1 MKDTIY
7 LLLLAILAQSCD
19 KDDTD
24 LTCISDCTLIQG
36 QFLTAKGAPLKNVKV
51 GVNYYRSQ
59 GIGSSIRRIKKT
71 STDKNGN
78 FKMQFYVND
87 DELGNVP
94 GYFQFVYDYNGLDP
108 DVFIGTDY
116 NSYGIGAIHSRD
128 TIISLEFYNPK
139 KAFITANLNGFNPI
153 KPEDHYKLN
162 SQIPAGL
169 KIDNH
174 NSWHSPYQIGSGTS
188 FEASLVNTK
197 LDKVIVAENDS
208 NRIYVLKRINGE
220 LDIIN
225 DTVFYVP
232 EDNDIELTFHY

>member
-1 MKDTIY
+1 MKNTIY
-7 LLLLAILAQSCD
+7 LLLLAILVQSCD

-24 LTCISDCTLIQG
+24 LTCINDCTVIQG

-51 GVNYYRSQ
+51 GVNYYLGH
-59 GIGSSIRRIKKT
+59 GIGASIRRIKKT

-94 GYFQFVYDYNGLDP
+94 GYFQFVYDYSGLDP

-139 KAFITANLNGFNPI
+139 KAFITVNLIGFNPSI
-153 KPEDHYKLN
+153 EEDFFVVSSLYPMGRKIGQNRFIN
-162 SQIPAGL
+162 SEYQLGYDGNKAYATSSHTR
-169 KIDNH
+169 IDNV
-174 NSWHSPYQIGSGTS
+174 
-188 FEASLVNTK
+188 L
-197 LDKVIVAENDS
+197 VAEHDYNLIS
-208 NRIYVLKRINGE
+208 ISKRKNGGE
-220 LDIIN
+220 TIEEDYII
-225 DTVFYVP
+225 FVP
-232 EDNDIELTFHY
+232 DNNS